1 MKLKASIKNIG
12 EKLLIGIRR
21 FPWALL
27 MAVLTV
33 SVLIYLNH
41 LEYPQRQSLDEIL
54 TRLAMIFALGIPIFL
69 TIQVL
74 IEGIKGRKGF
84 GLAAHFLGIIL
95 LGFYYRYMLKDF
107 EMVAITRYIALTL
120 ALYLSFVVMPYFKRK
135 EGFELYVIR
144 LLVDFCITY
153 FYAMIL
159 YLGLAA
165 ILLTINLL
173 FSANIPT
180 KVLLDIWVIVVGVF
194 GPAYFFSGIPAYD
207 EVLSQDQYPRV
218 FQVLLNFIVMPLL
231 VVYGGILYLY
241 IIKTVMERQWP
252 IQMIS
257 HLILWF
263 AIISTLVLL
272 AIYPLRLNN
281 QWFKGFVNWF
291 PKGLLPLVVML
302 FISMGM
308 RIGDYGVTENR
319 YFVVAGGLW
328 IMISMLYL
336 VFRRKQ
342 ARPIVIAISLS
353 AIMVLSVLGPWS
365 AYSVSRYS
373 QNQRLIGFLET
384 WQMLEDRKLIRPND
398 NVSLEDRREISSI
411 LDYFK
416 RNHSLTQ
423 VTVLPKD
430 FQLSDMDRLMGF
442 PYEDS
447 YGYVNDRKYYSYRLE
462 TDPDILTVR
471 DYDYLISFQY
481 FGGEKNSSS
490 QEGELRYD
498 YSNDRLKVLNIE
510 NVIYEKD
517 LTEIVDE
524 IHRQNLGNVV
534 LSRDKMSYW
543 DENER
548 VKVELLFKEI
558 GIVQNQSSETWKIDH
573 VSFHLF
579 IKMK

>member
-21 FPWALL
+21 FPGALL

-416 RNHSLTQ
+416 RNHGLTQ
-423 VTVLPKD
+423 VTALPKD

-481 FGGEKNSSS
+481 FGGEKSSSS

>member
-1 MKLKASIKNIG
+1 
-12 EKLLIGIRR
+12 
-21 FPWALL
+21 

>member
-21 FPWALL
+21 FPGALL

-384 WQMLEDRKLIRPND
+384 WQTLEDRKLIRPND